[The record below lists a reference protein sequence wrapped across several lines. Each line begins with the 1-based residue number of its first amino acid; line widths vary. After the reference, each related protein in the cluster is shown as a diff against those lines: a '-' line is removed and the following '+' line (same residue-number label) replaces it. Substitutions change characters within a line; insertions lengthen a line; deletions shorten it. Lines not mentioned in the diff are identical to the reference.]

1 MNCVIL
7 WWWKTQLTRKI
18 VILHLD
24 APLRFVTFS
33 LPSVLWLRFS
43 LSSAPG
49 LPSCPTTVHSPLSSQ
64 CGCPTIQMLLT
75 KKSPDSWTWCVHVA
89 QSHLH
94 CTRPSLLLPHR
105 SSSTDVSSGLQAFGC
120 AAAIVRSGL
129 HSSPHSAGLNAA
141 FSGKPSLP
149 SLFWMRAP
157 PVLAL
162 GRHLAYFIALFHTLS
177 SLPLY
182 LPADLSKVWAPWMH
196 VLCIH

>member
-1 MNCVIL
+1 MMKDSTHQENS
-7 WWWKTQLTRKI
+7 
-18 VILHLD
+18 HS
-24 APLRFVTFS
+24 S
-33 LPSVLWLRFS
+33 LGCASQICHV
-43 LSSAPG
+43 LSSFSVMTQVQSFISPWTSIM
-49 LPSCPTTVHSPLSSQ
+49 PHHSSFPTQQPVRSSYNSDASH
-64 CGCPTIQMLLT
+64 